1 MGRGGGWPYASWWS
15 TCCATTSF
23 AEQRRVHM
31 VSHSTHSARLHTT
44 AQSFL
49 LEWRAQ
55 LHTVSYIRPRLLS
68 SPEARGPPPP
78 PLNYR
83 PEPSQPLCLEQQ
95 NRDNLLQSTYHQ
107 VARSEI
113 APQSNNGSC
122 PIICPRLWSASCS
135 DGTTRRKVDFA
146 RYGVNSPTTKSQ
158 LGHYSPPTN
167 ELPSPLPPS
176 LPYTWNL

>member
-1 MGRGGGWPYASWWS
+1 M
-15 TCCATTSF
+15 CHNHHL
-23 AEQRRVHM
+23 RRAKARAHGFLL
-31 VSHSTHSARLHTT
+31 HRSARLHTT

-95 NRDNLLQSTYHQ
+95 NRNNLLQSTFHQ

-135 DGTTRRKVDFA
+135 DATTRRKVDFA
-146 RYGVNSPTTKSQ
+146 RYGVNSSTTKSQ

>member
-1 MGRGGGWPYASWWS
+1 M
-15 TCCATTSF
+15 CHNHHL
-23 AEQRRVHM
+23 RRAKARAHGFLL
-31 VSHSTHSARLHTT
+31 HHSARLHTT

-95 NRDNLLQSTYHQ
+95 NRNNLLQSTFHQ

-122 PIICPRLWSASCS
+122 PIICPRLCKQAAQMGLLDAKWTLHGMASLL
-135 DGTTRRKVDFA
+135 
-146 RYGVNSPTTKSQ
+146 PQ
-158 LGHYSPPTN
+158 LRAN
-167 ELPSPLPPS
+167 
-176 LPYTWNL
+176 

>member
-15 TCCATTSF
+15 TCCATTTS
-23 AEQRRVHM
+23 AEQSRVHM
-31 VSHSTHSARLHTT
+31 VSYSTHSARLHTT

-95 NRDNLLQSTYHQ
+95 NRNNLLQSTFHQ

-122 PIICPRLWSASCS
+122 PIICPRLCKQAAQMGLLDAKWTLHGMVSLL
-135 DGTTRRKVDFA
+135 
-146 RYGVNSPTTKSQ
+146 PQ
-158 LGHYSPPTN
+158 LRAN
-167 ELPSPLPPS
+167 
-176 LPYTWNL
+176 

>member
-1 MGRGGGWPYASWWS
+1 MVRGGGSPYASWWS
-15 TCCATTSF
+15 TCCATTTS

-31 VSHSTHSARLHTT
+31 VSYSTHSA
-44 AQSFL
+44 
-49 LEWRAQ
+49 Q
-55 LHTVSYIRPRLLS
+55 LHNLSYLSGEHNCTRFPTSGQGYFLRQRHGVHRLRLLIT
-68 SPEARGPPPP
+68 A
-78 PLNYR
+78 

-95 NRDNLLQSTYHQ
+95 NRNNLLQSTFHQ

-146 RYGVNSPTTKSQ
+146 RDGVTTPTTKSQ
-158 LGHYSPPTN
+158 LGDYSPPAD
-167 ELPSPLPPS
+167 ELLLLYPHSLKEG
-176 LPYTWNL
+176 LPYT

>member
-1 MGRGGGWPYASWWS
+1 MQAGVAPVVPQPPPSQIKGACTWFP
-15 TCCATTSF
+15 TPPT
-23 AEQRRVHM
+23 VHDC
-31 VSHSTHSARLHTT
+31 T
-44 AQSFL
+44 
-49 LEWRAQ
+49 Q
-55 LHTVSYIRPRLLS
+55 LHNLSYLSGEHNCTRFPTSGQGYFLRQRHGVHHLLFLIT
-68 SPEARGPPPP
+68 A
-78 PLNYR
+78 

-95 NRDNLLQSTYHQ
+95 SRNNLLQSTYHQ

-113 APQSNNGSC
+113 APQSNGSC

-135 DGTTRRKVDFA
+135 DATTRRKVDFA
-146 RYGVNSPTTKSQ
+146 RYGVNSSTTKSQ